1 MIVAKRA
8 HVYPQISLAASDLTD
23 VAIAAAPAGL
33 GVAEALALARKRN
46 AGVIAAGASCVLRD
60 DLVRATSLG
69 LGALR
74 AAQIARALPVV
85 EPTASEVKVRRLLA
99 AGAPLVVVRS
109 ARGVIGAVSG
119 RLTGLHLAEASAA
132 GRVSRGLPA
141 PVREI
146 LGTIGRIAEEQDGR
160 AYLVGGLVRD
170 LWRGATLDR
179 RDLDIVVE
187 GDGPVL
193 ARRLGEALGGSVVE
207 HRRFLTA
214 SVETPTFGRIDVA
227 TARSERYESPGALPR
242 VLPAGIAEDLRRRDF
257 TVNALAIELS
267 SGDFGLIDPFGGRDD
282 LTRRRLRVLYPLSY
296 VEDPT
301 RIFRAARYAARLG
314 LSPDRAT
321 MRAQALALR
330 LVPYSA
336 LSGQRIAAEI
346 ELILGESHAATI
358 LLRLGRSGAF
368 RLLDAG
374 YRFTAAS
381 GRRLSGLSEALA
393 WARGCGLDVD
403 GVGLVALALADSRSA
418 AASALFAR
426 LGFTGGPL
434 TNLERAHSTARALAS
449 RLAAAGAPSA
459 RARELRAC
467 APIELAWLRLVG
479 GRKVRATVD
488 WFAGLDPR
496 GVSLSGDDVVA
507 LGVPRGPAVA
517 RVLAEMRDARLDGTL
532 ASRAME
538 EAHVR
543 QWIARGG

>member
-1 MIVAKRA
+1 VIVAKRA

-119 RLTGLHLAEASAA
+119 RLTGLRLAEASAA
-132 GRVSRGLPA
+132 GRVSRGLPV

-193 ARRLGEALGGSVVE
+193 ARRLGEALGG
-207 HRRFLTA
+207 

-346 ELILGESHAATI
+346 ELILGESHAGTI

>member
-1 MIVAKRA
+1 VSMAKRA
-8 HVYPQISLAASDLTD
+8 HAYPQVSLAATDLVD
-23 VAIAAAPAGL
+23 VAIAAAPAGV
-33 GVAEALALARKRN
+33 GVAEALVLARKRN
-46 AGVIAAGASCVLRD
+46 AGLIVARASYVLRD

-74 AAQIARALPVV
+74 AAQIARPLPAVDSG
-85 EPTASEVKVRRLLA
+85 AGEVRVRRLLA
-99 AGAPLVVVRS
+99 SGTPLVVVRGP
-109 ARGVIGAVSG
+109 RGVTGAVSG
-119 RLTGLHLAEASAA
+119 RLAGLRLADASAA
-132 GRVSRGLPA
+132 GRVGRGLPA
-141 PVREI
+141 HVRE
-146 LGTIGRIAEEQDGR
+146 LLETIGRIAEEQDGR

-170 LWRGATLDR
+170 LWRGATPSR

-187 GDGPVL
+187 GDGPML
-193 ARRLGEALGGSVVE
+193 ARRLAQALGGSVVE

-214 SVETPTFGRIDVA
+214 SVDTPTFGRIDVA
-227 TARSERYESPGALPR
+227 TSRSERYESPGALPR

-267 SGDFGLIDPFGGRDD
+267 SGDFGLIDPLGGRLD
-282 LTRRRLRVLYPLSY
+282 LARRRLRVLHPLSY

-314 LSPDRAT
+314 LSPDGAT
-321 MRAQALALR
+321 TRAQALALR

-336 LSGQRIAAEI
+336 LSGQRIAAEL
-346 ELILGESHAATI
+346 ERILSESQAGTI

-368 RLLDAG
+368 RLLDPG

-381 GRRLSGLSEALA
+381 RHRLGALAETLA
-393 WARGCGLDVD
+393 WARGHGLDVD
-403 GVGLVALALADSRSA
+403 AVGLTALALADARPPA
-418 AASALFAR
+418 ALFAR
-426 LGFTGGPL
+426 LGFAGGPL
-434 TNLERAHSTARALAS
+434 AILERAHSSSEALAA
-449 RLAAAGAPSA
+449 RLAAAGAPSG
-459 RARELRAC
+459 RACELRGC
-467 APIELAWLRLVG
+467 APIELAWLWLTGDRE
-479 GRKVRATVD
+479 VRATVD

-496 GVSLSGDDVVA
+496 VVSLSGDDVVA

-543 QWIARGG
+543 QWIAKGG